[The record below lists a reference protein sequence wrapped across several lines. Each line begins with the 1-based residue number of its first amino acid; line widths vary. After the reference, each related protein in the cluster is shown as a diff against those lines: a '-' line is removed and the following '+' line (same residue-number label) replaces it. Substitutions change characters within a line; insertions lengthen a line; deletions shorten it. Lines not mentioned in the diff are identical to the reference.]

1 MQGIDFSI
9 NRRSQ
14 MAANTNRV
22 HVVFVEAVLFTH
34 SLSCTVY
41 TYFTLLL
48 TFCVR
53 VAFVKIL
60 LRLGLKFKRNCVVMS
75 SYCIRPS
82 YRLSETN
89 AIYTGRN
96 IS

>member
-9 NRRSQ
+9 KRRSQ

-48 TFCVR
+48 TFCVC